1 MKLFRKIIR
10 WYVIDR
16 FKIIKQNDLL
26 IKRNSELIDII
37 LKSKQ
42 YRIKRGF

>member
-1 MKLFRKIIR
+1 MKIFRKIIR
-10 WYVIDR
+10 WYIIDR

-37 LKSKQ
+37 LKSKE